1 MMDIKRLVVTGF
13 GLGHLPLAPGSWG
26 SLPPVAI
33 FALLH
38 YLNVSVATIVL
49 VLVFLIIVGSI
60 ICVKYTPVSMAAT
73 GKVDPGEV
81 VADEIAGQSIALLF
95 ACTVINNPLWI
106 TAGGSYFFFRLL
118 DTIKPWPIHRLE
130 KLPTGWGVLLDDL
143 AAGVYGGITFLIAL
157 HLWQLRNGV

>member
-38 YLNVSVATIVL
+38 YLNIPVAAIVL
-49 VLVFLIIVGSI
+49 VLVLLIIAGSI
-60 ICVKYTPVSMAAT
+60 VCVKYTPVSMAAT

-81 VADEIAGQSIALLF
+81 VADEIAGQSITLLF
-95 ACTVINNPLWI
+95 VCTVINNPLWI
-106 TAGGSYFFFRLL
+106 TAGGGFFFFRLL

-130 KLPTGWGVLLDDL
+130 KLPAGWGVLLDDL
-143 AAGVYGGITFLIAL
+143 LAGVYGGVTFLIAL
-157 HLWQLRNGV
+157 YLWQSRNGG